1 MNLNKFIAKRNNII
15 FYTSND
21 IGVKPILSKINEDMN
36 FYKNADIEDTVVGK
50 AAACL
55 YVLAKIKFVYAH
67 TLSEPAKI
75 YLEKNNVSFKYD
87 KLVKEIRNRTNT
99 DMCPLEKSVI
109 HIEDPVAAKIAL
121 ENTIKETLPDN
132 FQKAEFL
139 LKKGFVDDIVDRRE
153 LRKEIYTIL
162 KLHEV
167 NKYE

>member
-1 MNLNKFIAKRNNII
+1 MNLNKFIAKRNNIV

-21 IGVKPILSKINEDMN
+21 IAVKPILSKINEDMN
-36 FYKNADIEDTVVGK
+36 FYKNADIEDTIVGK
-50 AAACL
+50 AAACV

-67 TLSEPAKI
+67 TLSESAKI

-121 ENTIKETLPDN
+121 ENTIKELMN
-132 FQKAEFL
+132 
-139 LKKGFVDDIVDRRE
+139 LKKA
-153 LRKEIYTIL
+153 KS
-162 KLHEV
+162 K
-167 NKYE
+167 

>member
-1 MNLNKFIAKRNNII
+1 MNLNIFIAKRNNII

-75 YLEKNNVSFKYD
+75 YFEKNDVSFKYD

-109 HIEDPVAAKIAL
+109 HIEDPVVAKIAL
-121 ENTIKETLPDN
+121 ENTIKELMN
-132 FQKAEFL
+132 
-139 LKKGFVDDIVDRRE
+139 LKKAKSLF
-153 LRKEIYTIL
+153 T
-162 KLHEV
+162 
-167 NKYE
+167 